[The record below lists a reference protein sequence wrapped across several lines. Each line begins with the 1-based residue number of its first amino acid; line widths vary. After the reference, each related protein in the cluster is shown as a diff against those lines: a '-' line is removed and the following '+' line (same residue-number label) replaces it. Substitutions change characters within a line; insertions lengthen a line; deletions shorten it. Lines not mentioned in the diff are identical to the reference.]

1 MAIMRIKFL
10 TKDEE
15 DLIHAI
21 SIRSLET
28 IGVLVRSESVAKM
41 LANNGAE
48 VDKKGVAKIP
58 ESMVN
63 EALQKAPKEFT
74 LCARDPK
81 NDLKIPVDGAPFV
94 STDGLT
100 IYMRDLE
107 TGKKRNATKK
117 DLADFAKLADALD
130 GVDFFWPIVTASD
143 APPESHFVHEQWTSL
158 QNCTMHVQGDSTSA
172 DDAIQQIKLAS
183 LIVGGGKE
191 LKKRPIFSVVN
202 CPIAPLSF
210 EKGAVEAQVEFAKAG
225 IPIVAMSMSLS
236 GMSCPVTVAGTIV
249 NANTENLASL
259 VITQFASPGAPHIFS
274 SESSPIDMAT
284 GSMNYSAP
292 EMPLIN
298 AAIGQMARRYGRPS
312 MVGAWGVGGE
322 KPGVMCSLVEMVATA
337 LTVLNGTDLV
347 TGVGGLDDAKGA
359 ALEQVVID
367 SYLWEEVTG
376 GFSRHLSIDEKTMA
390 LDIVKQVGHGN
401 SFLTHPHTAMNF
413 RKELFFFNKKRD
425 HWWATQSDRMVP
437 EAKEIAKKLLREHT
451 VPEIDKSIVKEGD
464 ELIRKYEKRI
474 IGKK

>member
-1 MAIMRIKFL
+1 MAIMNIKFL
-10 TKDEE
+10 TKSEE
-15 DLIHAI
+15 DLIHAS
-21 SIRSLET
+21 SIKSLET

-41 LANNGAE
+41 LADNGAE

-100 IYMRDLE
+100 IYMRDPE

-183 LIVGGGKE
+183 LIVGGGEE

-236 GMSCPVTVAGTIV
+236 GMSCPVTVAGTII

-259 VITQFASPGAPHIFS
+259 VITQLASPGAPHIYS

-292 EMPLIN
+292 ELPFIS
-298 AAIGQMARRYGRPS
+298 AAIGQLAMRYGRPNL
-312 MVGAWGVGGE
+312 VGGWGVGG
-322 KPGVMCSLVEMVATA
+322 KTPGMTNSLVEILPTI
-337 LTVLNGTDLV
+337 LTVLTGADLA
-347 TGVGGLDDAKGA
+347 TGIGGLDDAKGSG
-359 ALEQVVID
+359 LEQMVID
-367 SYLWEEVTG
+367 SYLWEDVR
-376 GFSRHLSIDEKTMA
+376 GFIRHLSIDEKTAA
-390 LDIVKQVGHGN
+390 LDVVKQVGHGN

-425 HWWATQSDRMVP
+425 HWWAMQSDRMVP
-437 EAKEIAKKLLREHT
+437 EAKEIAKKLLREHK

-464 ELIRKYEKRI
+464 ELIKKYEKRI

>member
-1 MAIMRIKFL
+1 MAIMRINFL

-15 DLIHAI
+15 DFIHAE

-48 VDKKGVAKIP
+48 VDEKGVAKIP
-58 ESMVN
+58 ESIVN

-100 IYMRDLE
+100 VYMYDLE
-107 TGKKRNATKK
+107 TGEKRTTTKK

-130 GVDFFWPIVTASD
+130 GVDFFWPIVTAYD
-143 APPESHFVHEQWTSL
+143 APPESHFIHEQWTSL
-158 QNCTMHVQGDSTSA
+158 QNCTMHIQGDSTSA

-183 LIVGGGKE
+183 LIVGGEKE

-274 SESSPIDMAT
+274 SESSPINMVT

-292 EMPLIN
+292 EMPFIS
-298 AAIGQMARRYGRPS
+298 AAIGQMARRYSRPS
-312 MVGAWGVGGE
+312 MVGGWGVGG
-322 KPGVMCSLVEMVATA
+322 KTPGMTSSLVEILPSI
-337 LTVLNGTDLV
+337 LTVLTGTDLA
-347 TGVGGLDDAKGA
+347 TGTGGLDGAKGS
-359 ALEQVVID
+359 ALEQIVID
-367 SYLWEEVTG
+367 SYLWEDVR
-376 GFSRHLSIDEKTMA
+376 GFIRHLSIDEKTAA

-401 SFLTHPHTAMNF
+401 SFLTHIHTAMNF
-413 RKELFFFNKKRD
+413 KKELFFFNRTRN
-425 HWWATQSDRMVP
+425 HWWATRSDKMAQ
-437 EAKEIAKKLLREHT
+437 EAKEIAKRLLKEHT
-451 VPEIDKSIVKEGD
+451 LSQIDKSIVKEGD
-464 ELIRKYEKRI
+464 ELIKKYEK
-474 IGKK
+474 KPVE